1 MVKYK
6 VKLAKK
12 KVIELIYNPKVQ
24 FIPARPPQRETR
36 VGIYS
41 RVSSNSMDQL
51 NSLTSQISALTRMVA
66 SVPGWLLVDVYID
79 IASSKTG
86 LSRKKFNRML
96 EDCKSKNLAK
106 NKNVC
111 MEILEE
117 S

>member
-24 FIPARPPQRETR
+24 FIPAWPSQRETR

-41 RVSSNSMDQL
+41 RVSSNNMDQL

-66 SVPGWLLVDVYID
+66 SVPRWLLVDVYIEIL
-79 IASSKTG
+79 IAKQDH
-86 LSRKKFNRML
+86 L
-96 EDCKSKNLAK
+96 EKNLT
-106 NKNVC
+106 VC
-111 MEILEE
+111 
-117 S
+117 

>member
-12 KVIELIYNPKVQ
+12 KGIKLIYKSKVQ
-24 FIPARPPQRETR
+24 ILLTRPPQRETR

>member
-12 KVIELIYNPKVQ
+12 KVIEFIYNPKAQ

-36 VGIYS
+36 FGIYS

-66 SVPGWLLVDVYID
+66 SVPRWLLVDVYID

-86 LSRKKFNRML
+86 SSRKEFNRML
-96 EDCKSKNLAK
+96 
-106 NKNVC
+106 
-111 MEILEE
+111 
-117 S
+117 

>member
-6 VKLAKK
+6 VKLVKK

-24 FIPARPPQRETR
+24 FIPAWPPQRETR

-66 SVPGWLLVDVYID
+66 SVPRWLLVDIYID

-86 LSRKKFNRML
+86 SSRKEFNRML
-96 EDCKSKNLAK
+96 EDCNLK
-106 NKNVC
+106 TLK
-111 MEILEE
+111 LL
-117 S
+117 